1 MQNEDAPTLSKW
13 KQLIEILESIKKG
26 VTSILETLVT
36 MEHELHP
43 PLVDGKLVFSTL
55 AVEEETISFDGS

>member
-26 VTSILETLVT
+26 VTSILETLDT
-36 MEHELHP
+36 MEHELNP

-55 AVEEETISFDGS
+55 AVEEETISSDDS